1 MILLTVAE
9 NKHRI
14 NQRNKSKLERIKKR
28 LKDPSDSEVSELLKG
43 KLKLITKVFKK
54 TQTDILSRESVKSN
68 QTRLSSV
75 IALHTHLDGISQ
87 RMKRDESYIIHSGPV
102 TKLKPD
108 MMVNA
113 FLRLVKIDI
122 IRRQGKSAT
131 CLSANL

>member
-54 TQTDILSRESVKSN
+54 SKQTFSRGRV
-68 QTRLSSV
+68 
-75 IALHTHLDGISQ
+75 
-87 RMKRDESYIIHSGPV
+87 
-102 TKLKPD
+102 
-108 MMVNA
+108 
-113 FLRLVKIDI
+113 
-122 IRRQGKSAT
+122 
-131 CLSANL
+131 